1 MPACCYFRLPVKHA
15 LLMLTLIILS
25 AFTAALIGLFI
36 GKFSESLMEGVV
48 YIKIIMII
56 FMAVPL
62 VSYLLGA
69 RGLISVFCYFV
80 PSSASFEGIMNLADS
95 NKPVIAKDI
104 FILAAHG
111 IIWFLLYL
119 LISKWQKK
127 HA

>member
-1 MPACCYFRLPVKHA
+1 MMEAYRPFGGINPAHCCYFRLPVKHA

-80 PSSASFEGIMNLADS
+80 PSSASFEGIMFVSPIQNTAT
-95 NKPVIAKDI
+95 
-104 FILAAHG
+104 G
-111 IIWFLLYL
+111 I
-119 LISKWQKK
+119 
-127 HA
+127 